1 MSFSSIRK
9 LGSSCA
15 AGVAGA
21 TVGSSMFMSE
31 LALEEALLVEREEYD
46 LVNLPLILFNILQ
59 NINKNN
65 KTRGTD

>member
-15 AGVAGA
+15 IGVAAPAAGPS
-21 TVGSSMFMSE
+21 TFMSVPV
-31 LALEEALLVEREEYD
+31 LEDALLVERDED
-46 LVNLPLILFNILQ
+46 SRVNLVLILCIILQ
-59 NINKNN
+59 NVNKNN